1 MLISVTRLRVRSFAY
16 LPSFLWHAFQ
26 STRQAQRAAGFLAG
40 KLLVNPKNTYWTMTA
55 WETDSAMNEFRTT
68 AAHRAAMPRLLRLC
82 DEASVVHWNQETLE
96 LPSWEESHR
105 RMVADGRLS
114 KVNHPS
120 ANQLNNKILEPQ
132 PSRTETLLK
141 PRRTKLPTAKP

>member
-1 MLISVTRLRVRSFAY
+1 LYISITRLRVRSFAY

-26 STRQAQRAAGFLAG
+26 STRQAERARGFLG
-40 KLLVNPKNTYWTMTA
+40 GRLLVNPKSVYWTMTA
-55 WETDSAMNEFRTT
+55 WESDSAMNEFRTT
-68 AAHRAAMPRLLRLC
+68 AAHRAAMPKLLHIC
-82 DEASVVHWNQETLE
+82 DEASVVHWPQETSE

-105 RMVADGRLS
+105 RMVADGRVS

-120 ANQLNNKILEPQ
+120 ANQLSNEIPSPQ

-141 PRRTKLPTAKP
+141 PRRPKL